1 MCTVV
6 HSCCKNTS
14 TTGIKYNSYTT
25 GKYLIHR
32 IRVQCSWILY
42 VYVLRTH
49 MHEITFNIVECT
61 CLSASIMLTNVP
73 IQRIT
78 VMVSPLI
85 FNIIVTVSP
94 VILRMVNPWIT
105 SVVAVGTHDFTWT
118 TLEHVSW
125 HCILI
130 RPDPKRKPHRVT
142 PTPTPWLAPTHYV
155 ISSHWWAAS
164 CRGCGCCPRPSR
176 LKQVSTLNRCKN
188 NK

>member
-6 HSCCKNTS
+6 HSCCKNVS
-14 TTGIKYNSYTT
+14 TTGIKYNSHTT
-25 GKYLIHR
+25 GKYLMHR
-32 IRVQCSWILY
+32 IRVQCSWILH

-49 MHEITFNIVECT
+49 MHEITFNIVEYT

-94 VILRMVNPWIT
+94 VILRMTNPWIT

-118 TLEHVSW
+118 TLEHVCLFIAYWRRWYAGKQS
-125 HCILI
+125 
-130 RPDPKRKPHRVT
+130 RMPTRKRSRT
-142 PTPTPWLAPTHYV
+142 PTRKRP
-155 ISSHWWAAS
+155 AS
-164 CRGCGCCPRPSR
+164 PGRW
-176 LKQVSTLNRCKN
+176 
-188 NK
+188 

>member
-6 HSCCKNTS
+6 HSCCKNAS
-14 TTGIKYNSYTT
+14 ITGIKYNSYTT

-42 VYVLRTH
+42 VYVLRTR
-49 MHEITFNIVECT
+49 MHEITFNIVEYT

-78 VMVSPLI
+78 VMVSPFI

-94 VILRMVNPWIT
+94 VILGIYIT
-105 SVVAVGTHDFTWT
+105 SVVAVASSARLHMDNPRTR
-118 TLEHVSW
+118 
-125 HCILI
+125 ILI

-164 CRGCGCCPRPSR
+164 CRGCGCCPRPR
-176 LKQVSTLNRCKN
+176 WLK
-188 NK
+188 